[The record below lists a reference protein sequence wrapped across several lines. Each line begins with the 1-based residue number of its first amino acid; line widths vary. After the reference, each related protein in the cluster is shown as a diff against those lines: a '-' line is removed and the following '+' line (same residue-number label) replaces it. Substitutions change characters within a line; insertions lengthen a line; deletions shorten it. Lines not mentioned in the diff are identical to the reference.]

1 MIVVSNVIT
10 SLNDNEKIII
20 EKAQKKLKISTND
33 IIDAFVIK
41 SSIDARHRK
50 MPQFVSS
57 IGFFTNK
64 NEKKYIEL
72 LKEKDVS
79 FRENEIELP
88 PFEFGKEKLSS
99 RPVVIGFGPAG
110 MFAGL
115 ILAEKGYNP
124 IVFERGND
132 VDNRVKDV
140 EEFWTTGKLSVKS
153 NVQFGEG
160 GAGTF
165 SDGKLTTRINDP
177 LCEFVLRKLVKFG
190 APNEIIRKAKPHIGT
205 DNLRNV
211 VKNIKTEIIRLGGE
225 VHNFAQLTDI
235 QFDLNN
241 NLAQIKI
248 NDSPIPCSA
257 LILAIGHSARDTFEM
272 LISKSIAVEVK
283 PFSIGVRIEHLQ
295 SEINKGLY
303 GKYSNHPLLPQG
315 EYQLSL
321 RDNGRAVYTFC
332 MCPGGL
338 VVPSSSESETVV
350 TNGMSEFARDRQN
363 ANSALVVSVSQND
376 FGNNPHN
383 AIEFQRKYEKIAFIT
398 GGKNYSAPA
407 QTVGSFL
414 NNKMGLEIN
423 RVNPSYSFGVKACNF
438 KDVFPKE
445 ISDML
450 QKGLVNFNTKIN
462 GFSSS
467 DAVLTGI
474 ETRTSSPIRIIRNEN
489 CQSISVK
496 GLYPCGEGAGYAG
509 GIMSAAV
516 DGIRCA
522 IELMKKYKKS

>member
-1 MIVVSNVIT
+1 MIVVSNIIT
-10 SLNDNEKIII
+10 SLNDDENVIFEKVNKIINLS
-20 EKAQKKLKISTND
+20 KKD
-33 IIDAFVIK
+33 VIDTFIIK

-57 IGFFTNK
+57 VGIVTNK
-64 NEKKYIEL
+64 NEKKF
-72 LKEKDVS
+72 V
-79 FRENEIELP
+79 ENLNNKNISYRDTEIKLP
-88 PFEFGKEKLSS
+88 SFEFGKEKIIN
-99 RPVVIGFGPAG
+99 RPIVIGFGPAG

-115 ILAEKGYNP
+115 ILAQNGYKP
-124 IVFERGND
+124 IIFERGND

-140 EEFWTTGKLSVKS
+140 EEFWKIGKLNVKS

-177 LCEFVLRKLVKFG
+177 LCEFVLRELVKFG
-190 APNEIIRKAKPHIGT
+190 APKEIIQKSKPHIGT

-225 VHNFAQLTDI
+225 VHNFSQLTDI
-235 QFDLNN
+235 QFDSNN
-241 NLAQIKI
+241 RIKQIKI
-248 NDSPIPCSA
+248 NNSPIPCSA

-272 LISKSIAVEVK
+272 LIEKSIAIEVK

-295 SEINKGLY
+295 SEIDKGLY
-303 GKYSNHPLLPQG
+303 GKYSNHPLLPKG

-321 RDNGRAVYTFC
+321 RDDGRAVYTFC

-338 VVPSSSESETVV
+338 VVPSSSENETVV
-350 TNGMSEFARDRQN
+350 TNGMSEFARNRDN
-363 ANSALVVSVSQND
+363 ANSALVVSVSQAD
-376 FGNNPHN
+376 FGNSPQK
-383 AIEFQRKYEKIAFIT
+383 AIDFQRKYEKLAFNY

-407 QTVGSFL
+407 QTVGCFL
-414 NNKMGLEIN
+414 NSKTGLELN
-423 RVNPSYSFGVKACNF
+423 RISPSYSLGVKACDFNEI
-438 KDVFPKE
+438 FPNE

-450 QKGLVNFNTKIN
+450 RNGLVNFNKKIS
-462 GFSSS
+462 GFAAD

-474 ETRTSSPIRIIRNEN
+474 ETRTSSPIRILRDDS
-489 CQSISVK
+489 CQSISIK

-522 IELMKKYKKS
+522 IELMKKYKS